1 MTSDNVHNLH
11 KPNRGMIR
19 EHLERLFHRARVDYP
34 DCRCE
39 IAWTDARGQITSGN
53 TFLVTPEGLDLA
65 AAEGVMRNEGGVNVY
80 VAVNPH
86 KPDRPPFGRGDAKDV
101 QCAYFQFADID
112 KAEGIER
119 LRQPLPIPYTMAVT
133 TGRTPGPRVHPY
145 WELEEPTENLEAWR
159 RQQMAL
165 RDYFQ
170 GDAVIDPPR
179 VMRLAGTVNFP
190 NAKKAGNGYLIE
202 PVTLRT
208 VYDDERSPVSSE
220 AMCHAY
226 PWAQAEYAYSEF
238 GDRAESAGPQPQPG
252 SSDRF
257 DTGRKDPREYVR
269 NIAAGHNLHNNAR
282 DLISHLVNTGH
293 RDWLIRELMDRLLR
307 PVSDGGTLGQIDELI
322 RSARQKFNTAEP
334 GPEVETEDF
343 SAPPPATEPLAAT
356 PVSILDPKA
365 RKPRE
370 WLVRYRMMRGHVTM
384 TTAPPGVG
392 KSTLAVEEAV
402 SMAAGIDFLGFGI
415 TEPLRVLVVNNEETR
430 DELERRIEATCQHF
444 GIAFD
449 TIAERLLLYSGVDN
463 PKLVLVRTDRHGG
476 FVVATEQWKQLRFL
490 IEAEHLDAVILDPF
504 VHFHYVAES
513 SNEEISQALRELRA
527 LGLGECRAA
536 IHVIHHSRKP
546 AAGNSH
552 QAGDMNSARGASS
565 MGGDA
570 HFFFTLTDMSPE
582 DAEKLNIPEH
592 DRVNFLRLDDA
603 KRKMAPA
610 QSAKWFE
617 RYGEMM
623 PYGLIGEEV
632 GVLVPV
638 DQRDLDNTEI
648 SSWTATA
655 ILKKIDEAWKEG
667 APYSQH
673 ARATKR
679 YVVNMIMHEFNM
691 TRPTAKALLKD
702 WLENGM
708 VITEMCD
715 THANLQGL
723 RVAKWPG

>member
-238 GDRAESAGPQPQPG
+238 GGGAESAGPQPQPG

-334 GPEVETEDF
+334 GPEAEGEDF
-343 SAPPPATEPLAAT
+343 NAASPLDLYEPLDIEQLAALP
-356 PVSILDPKA
+356 PVSYLIDKILTD
-365 RKPRE
+365 
-370 WLVRYRMMRGHVTM
+370 YG
-384 TTAPPGVG
+384 
-392 KSTLAVEEAV
+392 LAVIYGDPASGKTFLALDMALHLAINAPWHDHETTQTGILYIAGEGVRGIAKRV
-402 SMAAGIDFLGFGI
+402 SAWLHHYGLQDIKALPIRFLPHAIDFLDLGDVRKLARTIEHLIGAAETPI
-415 TEPLRVLVVNNEETR
+415 GLVVIDTVARNMNGNENDAVDMNR
-430 DELERRIEATCQHF
+430 LVSACDELRKKFSLSVIGVHHAGKDSERGMRGSTVLP
-444 GIAFD
+444 GGSD
-449 TIAERLLLYSGVDN
+449 TIIEVKRTENVMCVTCRKQKDDEEFATLYMEMIKVPTDPLNAQTS
-463 PKLVLVRTDRHGG
+463 LVLKMLN
-476 FVVATEQWKQLRFL
+476 A
-490 IEAEHLDAVILDPF
+490 
-504 VHFHYVAES
+504 
-513 SNEEISQALRELRA
+513 
-527 LGLGECRAA
+527 
-536 IHVIHHSRKP
+536 
-546 AAGNSH
+546 
-552 QAGDMNSARGASS
+552 
-565 MGGDA
+565 
-570 HFFFTLTDMSPE
+570 E
-582 DAEKLNIPEH
+582 DARPNGNGNNNPTQQQITSIFDEIERAWNANYPWSNAPQTKYTNRYLPNWIAA
-592 DRVNFLRLDDA
+592 NASATLRDA
-603 KRKMAPA
+603 K
-610 QSAKWFE
+610 
-617 RYGEMM
+617 
-623 PYGLIGEEV
+623 
-632 GVLVPV
+632 
-638 DQRDLDNTEI
+638 
-648 SSWTATA
+648 SWV
-655 ILKKIDEAWKEG
+655 
-667 APYSQH
+667 H
-673 ARATKR
+673 
-679 YVVNMIMHEFNM
+679 
-691 TRPTAKALLKD
+691 D
-702 WLENGM
+702 WLRNGC
-708 VITEMCD
+708 IEIAECD
-715 THANLQGL
+715 TRTHQRGL
-723 RVAKWPG
+723 HVLIRPGTYRQT